1 MKRSKRY
8 QAGVKLVQ
16 PNTLYGLKDAISL
29 VKKMATARFDE
40 SLEINIQLGID
51 PKKSEQHVRGSVVLP
66 HGSGKTKRV
75 VVIANPQ
82 KQKEAISAGAD
93 QAGGE
98 ELVKKIST
106 GWLDFDAIVATP
118 DMMKVVA
125 RVGKVLGPRGLMP
138 SPKLGTVTVEVGQ
151 AIKEIKAGKIQY
163 KNDATGVIHTGA
175 GKISLNEEELLANA
189 RALLT
194 EVIKARPSAVRGRY
208 IKSISISSTM
218 SPGIKVNPEEDFS

>member
-8 QAGVKLVQ
+8 QTGLKLVQ

-75 VVIANPQ
+75 VVITNPQ

-194 EVIKARPSAVRGRY
+194 EVIKARPSTVRGRY

-218 SPGIKVNPEEDFS
+218 SPGIKINPEEDFS